1 MKFDIKELLSN
12 KMIKTVI
19 IGVMVVILL
28 IIGISVYFSIKGR
41 RINDYAALE
50 NVVLNA
56 AERYYKENLDRLP
69 KEIGATSSIDD
80 VTLSTDKY
88 MKEMVNIAPK
98 GVSCRAEA
106 FVKNVNG
113 NYSYYVD
120 LDCGDNYSSQTL
132 SDYILANQQIVTT
145 GAGLYENNGDYVYR
159 GEFVNNYL
167 SFAGR
172 IYQIVSINSDKSI
185 TIINSTRDKKLD
197 KPSWD
202 DRYNPDS
209 GYGKNGI
216 NDYKVSRIK
225 EFLNDYVDSASFTDN
240 DRSKLMYQS
249 LCIGKVGEN
258 DIVSRNMEC
267 SETYDN
273 QIIGLLPVSNF
284 DFASLDSECTTVS
297 SRSCQNYNYLSK
309 FDTSW
314 WTLTGST
321 EKTYRS
327 YAVGYNSSAQV
338 SMCSNESY
346 PREVLRLTNLVGYS
360 SGNGTEISPFVIK

>member
-12 KMIKTVI
+12 KMVKTAI
-19 IGVMVVILL
+19 IVVMVVILL

-41 RINDYAALE
+41 RINDYSVLE
-50 NVVLNA
+50 NTVLNA
-56 AERYYKENLDRLP
+56 AKKYYKENSDRLP
-69 KEIGATSSIDD
+69 KEIGSTSSIDD
-80 VTLSTDKY
+80 LTLSADGY
-88 MKEMVNIAPK
+88 MKEMINIAPK
-98 GVSCRAEA
+98 EVSCKAEA

-113 NYSYYVD
+113 AYSYYVD
-120 LDCGDNYSSQTL
+120 LDCGDNYNSETL
-132 SDYILANQQIVTT
+132 ADHILANQPVVTT
-145 GAGLYENNGDYVYR
+145 GDGLYENNGDYVYR

-172 IYQIVSINSDKSI
+172 IYQIVSVNSDKSI

-197 KPSWD
+197 RPSWD

-216 NDYKVSRIK
+216 NDYTVSRIK
-225 EFLNDYVDSASFTDN
+225 EFLTDYVNGSAFSDS

-258 DIVSRNMEC
+258 DKLSRNMEC
-267 SETYDN
+267 SVTYDN

-284 DFASLDSECTTVS
+284 DYVSLDSECTTVS
-297 SRSCQNYNYLSK
+297 DKSCQNYNYLSK

-314 WTLTGST
+314 WTLTGAT

-327 YAVGYNSSAQV
+327 YVVGYKSSATV
-338 SMCSNESY
+338 SNCSNESY

-360 SGNGTEISPFVIK
+360 SGNGTEMSPFVIK